1 MNIPQQNHILVGLG
15 GTGGK
20 VLKAFKKRLFQEFTP
35 EERAKLPIGFLYVD
49 TTDEMMH
56 SGDGDKSWYVHGE
69 NAQFNANEFLFIKG
83 ISLDEIFAAP
93 SSYPGLKGVVGDP
106 DVMKDSIG
114 KLGVAAGQMR
124 RAGRILFGAN
134 VSPYRAAMENVY
146 NRVNDI
152 SKASGTCIYIFGGL
166 AGGTGSGSIVD
177 VVAQTRM
184 ISAFKKGYET
194 TSEGKA
200 VGTNIVAYSMIPEIT
215 PPAGSD
221 EGRYHA
227 NGYAALK
234 ELNALLCGAWKPFD
248 LTGMS
253 ATGRLEFDG
262 INRVADGLMVY
273 TNENEK
279 GVTLDSLYEL
289 PQVVAD
295 FAYSRIFIEFN
306 DNTTG
311 DFIRSASF
319 ENITEPNEMYEKAK
333 NGAII
338 PYRTKTVGAFGI
350 KRVVVPEEEIKEYF
364 TYSLGRQ
371 SLLQMRYNNWND
383 DLGFRDAPANIDWAD
398 YVKGQDKKLG
408 NPLENWRFSD
418 KHLML
423 DIPILPT
430 DEGKWGTFQTYW
442 GKVVPKWLE
451 DAQSTSQPI
460 AKLNELCAKGLQT
473 GFRGVGVSDFFSGKK
488 EAREKHADEI
498 VQRMESDLFD
508 KWANGT
514 FALFN
519 LLELSDTIIS
529 ETQGKIKQFEDR
541 AVKLR
546 QLIDKLEQERQAKAK
561 EYNESSLIIRGL
573 KGKQMLA
580 AYAEIMQKI
589 CQRRTEV
596 EACGFSLDLLKV
608 LVSKENTLRSRLE
621 EFVGTVSDAIKGSDK
636 QVGTLCKDEADTDS
650 LEGTVIRYYDKS
662 KVKAFTEGMIHNKKD
677 QENISTAVRQEILKL
692 IGTEKTF
699 AKANAAIDQDAI
711 SDIFEKSVR
720 EKVIFIHDNTLI
732 EDREKLIN
740 RNILE
745 QLSEKYSSAEDLRQ
759 FAQKIISESG
769 VLVRFNQSEVNRSVV
784 NNPVTIVGTTVMRRR
799 VLVNLPKVE
808 GKEKVQKFAENLK
821 TALENATDASVKVKV
836 DMSGERKNE
845 ITVMSI
851 AYYFPIRCL
860 QNLTFY
866 KEKFDYLTT
875 VTQTMSKSE
884 VRKYKIILFGE
895 GVGGE
900 GLPDLFVAKEKQK
913 SQLRKE
919 YMSWVILAYVMGII
933 KYGDVMDGTGRKMF
947 GTMEAD
953 EDTGFETLKPLSAK
967 FSEIGFC
974 EQFTEDF
981 CEDIKEQVESKMKK
995 EYLNVENRV
1004 NELRPKV
1011 QELLN
1016 GTLLPETG
1024 NNQGAPEFQELL
1036 AAAKEAILTLKN

>member
-1 MNIPQQNHILVGLG
+1 MNIPQQNNILVGLG

-35 EERAKLPIGFLYVD
+35 EERSKLPIGFLYVD

-56 SGDGDKSWYVHGE
+56 PDDKSWYVHGE
-69 NAQFNANEFLFIKG
+69 NAQFNTNEFLFIKG
-83 ISLDEIFAAP
+83 IQLEQIFAAP
-93 SSYPGLKGVVGDP
+93 AAYPGLKGVVGDP
-106 DVMKDSIG
+106 EVMQKSIG
-114 KLGVAAGQMR
+114 TLGVAAGQMR

-134 VSPYRAAMENVY
+134 VSMYHAAIGNVY
-146 NRVNDI
+146 ERISKI
-152 SKASGTCIYIFGGL
+152 SKASSTCIYIFGGL

-184 ISAFKKGYET
+184 FPSFKEEYKSIGDGQAT
-194 TSEGKA
+194 
-200 VGTNIVAYSMIPEIT
+200 GTNIVAYAMIPEIN
-215 PPAGSD
+215 PPAGCAM
-221 EGRYHA
+221 GAKYHA

-234 ELNALLCGAWKPFD
+234 ELNGLLCRAWKPYD

-253 ATGRLEFDG
+253 PTGRLEFDG
-262 INRVADGLMVY
+262 VKSIADGLMVY

-279 GVTLDSLYEL
+279 GIRLESHHEL

-295 FAYSRIFIEFN
+295 FAYSKVFLEFN
-306 DNTTG
+306 EFTTG
-311 DFIRSASF
+311 DLIRSANF
-319 ENITEPNEMYEKAK
+319 ENITEPNEVYEKTK

-383 DLGFRDAPANIDWAD
+383 DLGFRNSPANIDWAD

-423 DIPILPT
+423 DVPILPT
-430 DEGKWGTFQTYW
+430 DEKKWGTFQAYW

-460 AKLNELCAKGLQT
+460 AKLNELCAKGLQS

-488 EAREKHADEI
+488 EAREKHAEEI
-498 VQRMESDLFD
+498 VQRMEADLFD

-514 FALFN
+514 FALYN

-529 ETQGKIKQFEDR
+529 ETQEKVKQFEDR
-541 AVKLR
+541 AIKLR
-546 QLIDKLEQERQAKAK
+546 QLLDKLEQERQVKAK
-561 EYNESSLIIRGL
+561 EYNDASLIIRGL

-580 AYAEIMQKI
+580 GYAEIMQKI
-589 CQRRTEV
+589 CQRHTEV
-596 EACGFSLDLLKV
+596 EACGFAVDLLKV
-608 LVSKENTLRSRLE
+608 LLGKENTLRSRLE
-621 EFVGTVSDAIKGSDK
+621 EFVGTVSDAIESSDK
-636 QVGTLCKDEADTDS
+636 HVGSLCKDKVDTDN
-650 LEGTVIRYYDKS
+650 LEGTVIRYYDQY
-662 KVKAFTEGMIHNKKD
+662 KVKIFTETMIHSRKN

-699 AKANAAIDQDAI
+699 ARANAAIDQDALNN
-711 SDIFEKSVR
+711 IFENTVR
-720 EKVIFIHDNTLI
+720 EKVISIHDNTLI

-745 QLSEKYSSAEDLRQ
+745 QLSEKYSSAEDLKQ
-759 FAQKIISESG
+759 FAKKVVSESG
-769 VLVRFNQSEVNRSVV
+769 VLARFNPSEVGRSVK
-784 NNPVTIVGTTVMRRR
+784 NNPVTVVGDNVMRRV
-799 VLVNLPKVE
+799 VLVNIPKVE
-808 GKEKVQKFAENLK
+808 GKEKVQKFAVNLK
-821 TALENATDASVKVKV
+821 TALENATDASVNVKV
-836 DMSGERKNE
+836 DMTGEKKNE
-845 ITVMSI
+845 IIVLSV

-875 VTQTMSKSE
+875 VTSTVSESE
-884 VRKYKIILFGE
+884 VRKSKILLFGE
-895 GVGGE
+895 GVGGD
-900 GLPDLFVAKEKQK
+900 GLPDLFTALEKQK

-947 GTMEAD
+947 GTMEVD
-953 EDTGFETLKPLSAK
+953 EDTGFETLKPLSPK

-1024 NNQGAPEFQELL
+1024 NNQGAPEFLELL
-1036 AAAKEAILTLKN
+1036 DAAKKAIQTLKN

>member
-1 MNIPQQNHILVGLG
+1 
-15 GTGGK
+15 
-20 VLKAFKKRLFQEFTP
+20 
-35 EERAKLPIGFLYVD
+35 
-49 TTDEMMH
+49 MH
-56 SGDGDKSWYVHGE
+56 PDDKSWYVHGE
-69 NAQFNANEFLFIKG
+69 NAQFNTNEFLFIKG
-83 ISLDEIFAAP
+83 IQLEQIFAAP
-93 SSYPGLKGVVGDP
+93 AAYPGLKGVVGDP
-106 DVMKDSIG
+106 EVMQKSIG
-114 KLGVAAGQMR
+114 TLGVAAGQMR

-134 VSPYRAAMENVY
+134 VSMYHAAIGNVY
-146 NRVNDI
+146 ERISKI
-152 SKASGTCIYIFGGL
+152 SKASSTCIYIFGGL

-184 ISAFKKGYET
+184 FPSFKEEYKSIGDGQAT
-194 TSEGKA
+194 
-200 VGTNIVAYSMIPEIT
+200 GTNIVAYAMIPEIN
-215 PPAGSD
+215 PPAGCAM
-221 EGRYHA
+221 GAKYHA

-234 ELNALLCGAWKPFD
+234 ELNGLLCRAWKPYD

-253 ATGRLEFDG
+253 PTGRLEFDG
-262 INRVADGLMVY
+262 VKSIADGLMVY

-279 GVTLDSLYEL
+279 GIRLESHHEL

-295 FAYSRIFIEFN
+295 FAYSKVFLEFN
-306 DNTTG
+306 EFTTG
-311 DFIRSASF
+311 DLIRSANF
-319 ENITEPNEMYEKAK
+319 ENITEPNEVYEKTK

-383 DLGFRDAPANIDWAD
+383 DLGFRNSPANIDWAD

-423 DIPILPT
+423 DVPILPT
-430 DEGKWGTFQTYW
+430 DEKKWGTFQAYW

-460 AKLNELCAKGLQT
+460 AKLNELCAKGLQS

-488 EAREKHADEI
+488 EAREKHAEEI
-498 VQRMESDLFD
+498 VQRMEADLFD

-514 FALFN
+514 FALYN

-529 ETQGKIKQFEDR
+529 ETQEKVKQFEDR
-541 AVKLR
+541 AIKLR
-546 QLIDKLEQERQAKAK
+546 QLLDKLEQERQVKAK
-561 EYNESSLIIRGL
+561 EYNDASLIIRGL

-580 AYAEIMQKI
+580 GYAEIMQKI
-589 CQRRTEV
+589 CQRHTEV
-596 EACGFSLDLLKV
+596 EACGFAVDLLKV
-608 LVSKENTLRSRLE
+608 LLGKENTLRSRLE
-621 EFVGTVSDAIKGSDK
+621 EFVGTVSDAIESSDK
-636 QVGTLCKDEADTDS
+636 HVGSLCKDKVDTDN
-650 LEGTVIRYYDKS
+650 LEGTVIRYYDQY
-662 KVKAFTEGMIHNKKD
+662 KVKIFTETMIHSRKN

-699 AKANAAIDQDAI
+699 ARANAAIDQDALNN
-711 SDIFEKSVR
+711 IFENTVR
-720 EKVIFIHDNTLI
+720 EKVISIHDNTLI

-745 QLSEKYSSAEDLRQ
+745 QLSEKYSSAEDLKQ
-759 FAQKIISESG
+759 FAKKVVSESG
-769 VLVRFNQSEVNRSVV
+769 VLARFNPSEVGRSVK
-784 NNPVTIVGTTVMRRR
+784 NNPVTVVGDNVMRRV
-799 VLVNLPKVE
+799 VLVNIPKVE
-808 GKEKVQKFAENLK
+808 GKEKVQKFAVNLK
-821 TALENATDASVKVKV
+821 TALENATDASVNVKV
-836 DMSGERKNE
+836 DMTGEKKNE
-845 ITVMSI
+845 ITVLSV

-875 VTQTMSKSE
+875 VTSTVSESE
-884 VRKYKIILFGE
+884 VRKSKILLFGE
-895 GVGGE
+895 GVGGD
-900 GLPDLFVAKEKQK
+900 GLPDLFTALEKQK

-947 GTMEAD
+947 GTMEVD
-953 EDTGFETLKPLSAK
+953 EDTGFETLKPLSPK

-1024 NNQGAPEFQELL
+1024 NNQGAPEFLELL
-1036 AAAKEAILTLKN
+1036 DAAKKAIQTLKN

>member
-1 MNIPQQNHILVGLG
+1 MNIPQQNNILVGLG

-35 EERAKLPIGFLYVD
+35 EERSKLPIGFLYVD

-56 SGDGDKSWYVHGE
+56 PDDKSWYVHGE
-69 NAQFNANEFLFIKG
+69 NAQFNTNEFLFIKG
-83 ISLDEIFAAP
+83 IQLEQIFAAP
-93 SSYPGLKGVVGDP
+93 AAYPGLKGVVGDP
-106 DVMKDSIG
+106 EVMQKSIG
-114 KLGVAAGQMR
+114 TLGVAAGQMR

-134 VSPYRAAMENVY
+134 VSMYHAAIGNVY
-146 NRVNDI
+146 ERISKI
-152 SKASGTCIYIFGGL
+152 SKASSTCIYIFGGL

-184 ISAFKKGYET
+184 FPSFKEEYKSIGDGQAT
-194 TSEGKA
+194 
-200 VGTNIVAYSMIPEIT
+200 GTNIVAYAMIPEIN
-215 PPAGSD
+215 PPAGCAM
-221 EGRYHA
+221 GAKYHA

-234 ELNALLCGAWKPFD
+234 ELNGLLCRAWKPYD

-253 ATGRLEFDG
+253 PTGRLEFDG
-262 INRVADGLMVY
+262 VKSIADGLMVY

-279 GVTLDSLYEL
+279 GIRLESHHEL

-295 FAYSRIFIEFN
+295 FAYSKVFLEFN
-306 DNTTG
+306 EFTTG
-311 DFIRSASF
+311 DLIRSANF
-319 ENITEPNEMYEKAK
+319 ENITEPNEVYEKTK

-383 DLGFRDAPANIDWAD
+383 DLGFRNSPANIDWAD

-423 DIPILPT
+423 DVPILPT
-430 DEGKWGTFQTYW
+430 DEKKWGTFQAYW

-460 AKLNELCAKGLQT
+460 AKLNELCAKGLQS

-488 EAREKHADEI
+488 EAREKHAEEI
-498 VQRMESDLFD
+498 VQRMEADLFD

-514 FALFN
+514 FALYN

-529 ETQGKIKQFEDR
+529 ETQEKVKQFEDR
-541 AVKLR
+541 AIKLR
-546 QLIDKLEQERQAKAK
+546 QLLDKLEQERQVKAK
-561 EYNESSLIIRGL
+561 EYNDASLIIRGL

-580 AYAEIMQKI
+580 GYAEIMQKI
-589 CQRRTEV
+589 CQRHTEV
-596 EACGFSLDLLKV
+596 EACGFAVDLLKV
-608 LVSKENTLRSRLE
+608 LLGKENTLRSRLE
-621 EFVGTVSDAIKGSDK
+621 EFVGTVSDAIESSDK
-636 QVGTLCKDEADTDS
+636 HVGSLCKDKVDTDN
-650 LEGTVIRYYDKS
+650 LEGTVIRYYDQY
-662 KVKAFTEGMIHNKKD
+662 KVKIFTETMIHSRKN

-699 AKANAAIDQDAI
+699 ARANAAIDQDALNN
-711 SDIFEKSVR
+711 IFENTVR
-720 EKVIFIHDNTLI
+720 EKVISIHDNTLI

-745 QLSEKYSSAEDLRQ
+745 QLSEKYSSAEDLKQ
-759 FAQKIISESG
+759 FAKKVVSESG
-769 VLVRFNQSEVNRSVV
+769 VLARFNPSEVGRSVK
-784 NNPVTIVGTTVMRRR
+784 NNPVTVVGDNVMRRV
-799 VLVNLPKVE
+799 VLVNIPKVE
-808 GKEKVQKFAENLK
+808 GKEKVQKFAVNLK
-821 TALENATDASVKVKV
+821 TALENATDASVNVKV
-836 DMSGERKNE
+836 DMTGEKKNE
-845 ITVMSI
+845 ITVLSV

-875 VTQTMSKSE
+875 VTSTVSESE
-884 VRKYKIILFGE
+884 VRKSKILLFGE
-895 GVGGE
+895 GVGGD
-900 GLPDLFVAKEKQK
+900 GLPDLFTALEKQK

-947 GTMEAD
+947 GTMEVD
-953 EDTGFETLKPLSAK
+953 EDTGFETLKPLSPK

-1024 NNQGAPEFQELL
+1024 NNQGAPEFLELL
-1036 AAAKEAILTLKN
+1036 DAAKKAIQTLKN

>member
-1 MNIPQQNHILVGLG
+1 MNIPQQNNILVGLG

-35 EERAKLPIGFLYVD
+35 EERSKLPIGFLYVD

-56 SGDGDKSWYVHGE
+56 PDDKSWYVHGE
-69 NAQFNANEFLFIKG
+69 NAQFNTNEFLFIKG
-83 ISLDEIFAAP
+83 IQLEQIFAAP
-93 SSYPGLKGVVGDP
+93 AAYPGLKGVVGDP
-106 DVMKDSIG
+106 EVMQKSIG
-114 KLGVAAGQMR
+114 TLGVAAGQMR

-134 VSPYRAAMENVY
+134 VSMYHAAIGNVY
-146 NRVNDI
+146 ERISKI
-152 SKASGTCIYIFGGL
+152 SKASSTCIYIFGGL

-184 ISAFKKGYET
+184 FPSFKEEYKSIGDGQAT
-194 TSEGKA
+194 
-200 VGTNIVAYSMIPEIT
+200 GTNIVAYAMIPEIN
-215 PPAGSD
+215 PPAGCAM
-221 EGRYHA
+221 GAKYHA

-234 ELNALLCGAWKPFD
+234 ELNGLLCRAWKPYD

-253 ATGRLEFDG
+253 PTGRLEFDG
-262 INRVADGLMVY
+262 VKSIADGLMVY

-279 GVTLDSLYEL
+279 GIRLESHHEL

-295 FAYSRIFIEFN
+295 FAYSKVFLEFN
-306 DNTTG
+306 EFTTG
-311 DFIRSASF
+311 DLIRSANF
-319 ENITEPNEMYEKAK
+319 ENITEPNEVYEKTK

-383 DLGFRDAPANIDWAD
+383 DLGFRNSPANIDWAD

-423 DIPILPT
+423 DVPILPT
-430 DEGKWGTFQTYW
+430 DEKKWGTFQAYW

-460 AKLNELCAKGLQT
+460 AKLNELCAKGLQS

-488 EAREKHADEI
+488 EAREKHAEEI
-498 VQRMESDLFD
+498 VQRMEADLFD

-514 FALFN
+514 FALYN

-529 ETQGKIKQFEDR
+529 ETQEKVKQFEDR
-541 AVKLR
+541 AIKLR
-546 QLIDKLEQERQAKAK
+546 QLLDKLEQERQVKAK
-561 EYNESSLIIRGL
+561 EYNDASLIIRGL

-580 AYAEIMQKI
+580 GYAEIMQKI
-589 CQRRTEV
+589 CQRHTEV
-596 EACGFSLDLLKV
+596 EACGFAVDLLKV
-608 LVSKENTLRSRLE
+608 LLGKENTLRSRLE
-621 EFVGTVSDAIKGSDK
+621 EFVGTVSDAIESSDK
-636 QVGTLCKDEADTDS
+636 HVGSLCKDKVDTDN
-650 LEGTVIRYYDKS
+650 LEGTVIRYYDQY
-662 KVKAFTEGMIHNKKD
+662 KVKIFTETMIHSRKN

-699 AKANAAIDQDAI
+699 ARANAAIDQDALNN
-711 SDIFEKSVR
+711 IFENTVR
-720 EKVIFIHDNTLI
+720 EKVISIHDNTLI

-745 QLSEKYSSAEDLRQ
+745 QLSEKYSSAEDLKQ
-759 FAQKIISESG
+759 FAKKVVSESG
-769 VLVRFNQSEVNRSVV
+769 VLARFNPSEVGRSVK
-784 NNPVTIVGTTVMRRR
+784 NNPVTVVGDNVMRRV
-799 VLVNLPKVE
+799 VLVNIPKVE
-808 GKEKVQKFAENLK
+808 GKEKVQKFAVNLK
-821 TALENATDASVKVKV
+821 TALENATDASVNVKV
-836 DMSGERKNE
+836 DMTGEKKNE
-845 ITVMSI
+845 IIVLSV

-875 VTQTMSKSE
+875 VTSTVSESE
-884 VRKYKIILFGE
+884 VRKSKILLFGE
-895 GVGGE
+895 GVGGD
-900 GLPDLFVAKEKQK
+900 GLPDLFTALEKQK

-947 GTMEAD
+947 GTMEVD
-953 EDTGFETLKPLSAK
+953 EDTGFETLKPLSPK

-1024 NNQGAPEFQELL
+1024 NNQGTQEFQDLL

>member
-56 SGDGDKSWYVHGE
+56 PGDKSWYVRGE
-69 NAQFNANEFLFIKG
+69 NAQFNENEYLFIKG
-83 ISLDEIFAAP
+83 ISLDEIFASP

-106 DVMKDSIG
+106 EVMQKSIG
-114 KLGVAAGQMR
+114 TLGVAAGQMR

-134 VSPYRAAMENVY
+134 VSMYLASLGNVY
-146 NRVNDI
+146 EKVSKI
-152 SKASGTCIYIFGGL
+152 SKASSTCIYIFGGL
-166 AGGTGSGSIVD
+166 DGGTGSGSIVD

-184 ISAFKKGYET
+184 FPSFKEEYQSKG
-194 TSEGKA
+194 GKA
-200 VGTNIVAYSMIPEIT
+200 TGTNIVAYVMVPEIN
-215 PPAGSD
+215 PPAGWAM
-221 EGRYHA
+221 GPRYHA

-234 ELNALLCGAWKPFD
+234 ELNALLCKAWKPYD

-253 ATGRLEFDG
+253 PTGRLEFDG
-262 INRVADGLMVY
+262 VRRISDGLMVY
-273 TNENEK
+273 SNENEK
-279 GVTLDSLYEL
+279 GMRLDSHHEL

-295 FAYSRIFIEFN
+295 FAYNKVFLEFN
-306 DNTTG
+306 EFTTAEL
-311 DFIRSASF
+311 IRSANF
-319 ENITEPNEMYEKAK
+319 ENIDEPNEMYEKAK
-333 NGAII
+333 PGNLI
-338 PYRTKTVGAFGI
+338 PFRIKAVGSFGI
-350 KRVVVPEEEIKEYF
+350 KRVVVPEEEIKEFF

-371 SLLQMRYNNWND
+371 SLLQLRYNNWND
-383 DLGFRDAPANIDWAD
+383 DLGFRNAPANVDWAD
-398 YVKGQDKKLG
+398 YVKGQDRKLG

-423 DIPILPT
+423 DIPILPS
-430 DEGKWGTFQTYW
+430 DEGKWGSFQAYW

-473 GFRGVGVSDFFSGKK
+473 GFRAVGVSDFFSGKK

-514 FALFN
+514 FALYN

-529 ETQGKIKQFEDR
+529 ETQEKVKQFEDR
-541 AVKLR
+541 SVKLR
-546 QLIDKLEQERQAKAK
+546 QLLDKLEQERQAKAK
-561 EYNESSLIIRGL
+561 EYNDAGLITRGL

-580 AYAEIMQKI
+580 GYAEIMQKI

-596 EACGFSLDLLKV
+596 EACGFAVDLLKV
-608 LVSKENTLRSRLE
+608 LLGKENTLRSRLE
-621 EFVGTVSDAIKGSDK
+621 EFVGTVSDAIESSDK
-636 QVGTLCKDEADTDS
+636 HVGALCKDKVDTDN
-650 LEGTVIRYYDKS
+650 LEGTVIRYYDQP
-662 KVKAFTEGMIHNKKD
+662 KVKSFTETMIHSRKN

-699 AKANAAIDQDAI
+699 VRANAAIDLDALN
-711 SDIFEKSVR
+711 SIFEKTVR
-720 EKVIFIHDNTLI
+720 EKVISIHDNTLI

-745 QLSEKYSSAEDLRQ
+745 QLSENYSSAEDLQQ
-759 FAQKIISESG
+759 FAKKVVSESG
-769 VLVRFNQSEVNRSVV
+769 VLARFNPSEVGKSVKNNTITNVGV
-784 NNPVTIVGTTVMRRR
+784 NVMRRI
-799 VLVNLPKVE
+799 VLVNIPKVE
-808 GKEKVQKFAENLK
+808 GKEKVQKFAANLK
-821 TALENATDASVKVKV
+821 TALENATDASLKVMV
-836 DMSGERKNE
+836 DMTGERKNE
-845 ITVMSI
+845 ITVLSV
-851 AYYFPIRCL
+851 ASYFPIRCL

-875 VTQTMSKSE
+875 VTSTVSESE
-884 VRKYKIILFGE
+884 VRKNKILLFGE

>member
-1 MNIPQQNHILVGLG
+1 MNIPQQNNILVGLG

-35 EERAKLPIGFLYVD
+35 EERSKLPIGFLYVD

-56 SGDGDKSWYVHGE
+56 PDDKSWYVHGE
-69 NAQFNANEFLFIKG
+69 NAQFNTNEFLFIKG
-83 ISLDEIFAAP
+83 IQLEQIFAAP
-93 SSYPGLKGVVGDP
+93 AAYPGLKGVVGDP
-106 DVMKDSIG
+106 EVMQKSIG
-114 KLGVAAGQMR
+114 TLGVAAGQMR

-134 VSPYRAAMENVY
+134 VSMYHAAIGNVY
-146 NRVNDI
+146 ERISKI
-152 SKASGTCIYIFGGL
+152 SKASSTCIYIFGGL

-184 ISAFKKGYET
+184 FPSFKEEYKSIGDGQAT
-194 TSEGKA
+194 
-200 VGTNIVAYSMIPEIT
+200 GTNIVAYAMIPEIN
-215 PPAGSD
+215 PPAGCAM
-221 EGRYHA
+221 GAKYHA

-234 ELNALLCGAWKPFD
+234 ELNGLLCRAWKPYD

-253 ATGRLEFDG
+253 PTGRLEFDG
-262 INRVADGLMVY
+262 VKSIADGLMVY

-279 GVTLDSLYEL
+279 GIRLESHHEL

-295 FAYSRIFIEFN
+295 FAYSKVFLEFN
-306 DNTTG
+306 EFTTG
-311 DFIRSASF
+311 DLIRSANF
-319 ENITEPNEMYEKAK
+319 ENITEPNEVYEKTK

-383 DLGFRDAPANIDWAD
+383 DLGFRNSPANIDWAD

-423 DIPILPT
+423 DVPILPT
-430 DEGKWGTFQTYW
+430 DEKKWGTFQAYW

-460 AKLNELCAKGLQT
+460 AKLNELCAKGLQS

-488 EAREKHADEI
+488 EAREKHAEEI
-498 VQRMESDLFD
+498 VQRMEADLFD

-514 FALFN
+514 FALYN

-529 ETQGKIKQFEDR
+529 ETQEKVKQFEDR
-541 AVKLR
+541 AIKLR
-546 QLIDKLEQERQAKAK
+546 QLLDKLEQERQVKAK
-561 EYNESSLIIRGL
+561 EYNDASLIIRGL

-580 AYAEIMQKI
+580 GYAEIMQKI
-589 CQRRTEV
+589 CQRHTEV
-596 EACGFSLDLLKV
+596 EACGFAVDLLKV
-608 LVSKENTLRSRLE
+608 LLGKENTLRSRLE
-621 EFVGTVSDAIKGSDK
+621 EFVGTVSDAIESSDK
-636 QVGTLCKDEADTDS
+636 HVGSLCKDKVDTDN
-650 LEGTVIRYYDKS
+650 LEGTVIRYYDQY
-662 KVKAFTEGMIHNKKD
+662 KVKIFTETMIHSRKN

-699 AKANAAIDQDAI
+699 ARANAAIDQDALNN
-711 SDIFEKSVR
+711 IFENTVR
-720 EKVIFIHDNTLI
+720 EKVISIHDNTLI

-745 QLSEKYSSAEDLRQ
+745 QLSEKYSSAEDLKQ
-759 FAQKIISESG
+759 FAKKVVSESG
-769 VLVRFNQSEVNRSVV
+769 VLARFNPSEVGRSVK
-784 NNPVTIVGTTVMRRR
+784 NNPVTVVGDNVMRRV
-799 VLVNLPKVE
+799 VLVNIPKVE
-808 GKEKVQKFAENLK
+808 GKEKVQKFAVNLK
-821 TALENATDASVKVKV
+821 TALENATDASVNVKV
-836 DMSGERKNE
+836 DMTGEKKNE
-845 ITVMSI
+845 ITVLSV

-875 VTQTMSKSE
+875 VTSTVSESE
-884 VRKYKIILFGE
+884 VRKSKILLFGE
-895 GVGGE
+895 GVGGD
-900 GLPDLFVAKEKQK
+900 GLPDLFTALEKQK

-947 GTMEAD
+947 GTMEVD
-953 EDTGFETLKPLSAK
+953 EDTGFETLKPLSPK

-1024 NNQGAPEFQELL
+1024 NNQGTQEFQDLL

>member
-56 SGDGDKSWYVHGE
+56 SGDKSWYVRGE
-69 NAQFNANEFLFIKG
+69 NAQFNENEFLFIKG

-93 SSYPGLKGVVGDP
+93 STYPGLKGVVGDP
-106 DVMKDSIG
+106 EVMQKSIG
-114 KLGVAAGQMR
+114 TLGVAAGQMR

-134 VSPYRAAMENVY
+134 VSMYLASLGNVY
-146 NRVNDI
+146 EKVSKI
-152 SKASGTCIYIFGGL
+152 SKASSTCIYIFGGL

-184 ISAFKKGYET
+184 FPSFKEEYQSIGD
-194 TSEGKA
+194 KA
-200 VGTNIVAYSMIPEIT
+200 TGTNIVAYVMIPEIN
-215 PPAGSD
+215 PPAGWAM
-221 EGRYHA
+221 GPRYHA

-234 ELNALLCGAWKPFD
+234 ELNALLCKVWKPYD
-248 LTGMS
+248 VTGMS
-253 ATGRLEFDG
+253 PSGRLEIDG
-262 INRVADGLMVY
+262 VRRITDGLMVY

-279 GVTLDSLYEL
+279 GMRLDSHHEL

-295 FAYSRIFIEFN
+295 FAYNKVFLEFN
-306 DNTTG
+306 EFTTA
-311 DFIRSASF
+311 DLIRAANF
-319 ENITEPNEMYEKAK
+319 ENIDEPNEMYEKAK
-333 NGAII
+333 PGKFI
-338 PYRTKTVGAFGI
+338 PYRTKAVGSFGI

-371 SLLQMRYNNWND
+371 SLLQLRYNNWND
-383 DLGFRDAPANIDWAD
+383 DLGFRNAPANVDWAD

-408 NPLENWRFSD
+408 NPLESWRFSD

-423 DIPILPT
+423 DVPILPS
-430 DEGKWGTFQTYW
+430 DKEKWGTFQAYW
-442 GKVVPKWLE
+442 VKVVPKWLE
-451 DAQSTSQPI
+451 DSQSTSQPI

-514 FALFN
+514 FALYN
-519 LLELSDTIIS
+519 LLELIDAIIY
-529 ETQGKIKQFEDR
+529 ETQGKVKLFEDR
-541 AVKLR
+541 VVKLR
-546 QLIDKLEQERQAKAK
+546 QLLDKLEQERKAKAK
-561 EYNESSLIIRGL
+561 EYNDAGLITRGL
-573 KGKQMLA
+573 KGKQILA
-580 AYAEIMQKI
+580 GYAEIMQKI

-596 EACGFSLDLLKV
+596 EACGFAVDLLKV
-608 LVSKENTLRSRLE
+608 LLGKENTLRSRLE
-621 EFVGTVSDAIKGSDK
+621 EFVGTVSDAIESSDK
-636 QVGTLCKDEADTDS
+636 HVGALCKDKVNTDN
-650 LEGTVIRYYDKS
+650 LEGTVIRYYDQA
-662 KVKAFTEGMIHNKKD
+662 KVETFTETMIHSRKN

-699 AKANAAIDQDAI
+699 VRANATIDQDALNN
-711 SDIFEKSVR
+711 IFEKTVR
-720 EKVIFIHDNTLI
+720 EKVISIHDNTLI

-745 QLSEKYSSAEDLRQ
+745 QLSENYSSAEDLQQ
-759 FAQKIISESG
+759 FAKKVVSESG
-769 VLVRFNQSEVNRSVV
+769 VLARFNPSEVGKSVKNNTITNVGV
-784 NNPVTIVGTTVMRRR
+784 NVMRRI
-799 VLVNLPKVE
+799 VLVNIPKVE

-821 TALENATDASVKVKV
+821 TALENAADASVRVRV

-845 ITVMSI
+845 ITVLSV
-851 AYYFPIRCL
+851 ASYFPIRCL

-875 VTQTMSKSE
+875 VTPTVSESE
-884 VRKYKIILFGE
+884 VRKSKILLFGE

-947 GTMEAD
+947 GTMEVD
-953 EDTGFETLKPLSAK
+953 EDTGFETLKPLSPK

-974 EQFTEDF
+974 DQFTEDF
-981 CEDIKEQVESKMKK
+981 CEDIKAQVESKMKK

-1016 GTLLPETG
+1016 GILLPETG
-1024 NNQGAPEFQELL
+1024 NNQGTQEFQDFL
-1036 AAAKEAILTLKN
+1036 AAAKEAITTLKN

>member
-56 SGDGDKSWYVHGE
+56 PGDKSWYVRGE
-69 NAQFNANEFLFIKG
+69 NAQFNENEYLFIKG
-83 ISLDEIFAAP
+83 ISLDEIFASP

-106 DVMKDSIG
+106 EVMQKSIG
-114 KLGVAAGQMR
+114 TLGVAAGQMR

-134 VSPYRAAMENVY
+134 VSMYLASLGNVY
-146 NRVNDI
+146 EKVSKI
-152 SKASGTCIYIFGGL
+152 SKASSTCIYIFGGL

-184 ISAFKKGYET
+184 FPSFKEEYQSKG
-194 TSEGKA
+194 GKA
-200 VGTNIVAYSMIPEIT
+200 TGTNIVAYVMVPEIN
-215 PPAGSD
+215 PPAGWAM
-221 EGRYHA
+221 GPRYHA

-234 ELNALLCGAWKPFD
+234 ELNALLCKAWKPYD

-253 ATGRLEFDG
+253 PTGRLEFDG
-262 INRVADGLMVY
+262 VRRISDGLMVY
-273 TNENEK
+273 SNENEK
-279 GVTLDSLYEL
+279 GMRLDSHHEL

-295 FAYSRIFIEFN
+295 FAYNKVFLEFN
-306 DNTTG
+306 EFTTAEL
-311 DFIRSASF
+311 IRSANF
-319 ENITEPNEMYEKAK
+319 ENIDEPNEMYEKAK
-333 NGAII
+333 PGNLI
-338 PYRTKTVGAFGI
+338 PFRIKAVGSFGI
-350 KRVVVPEEEIKEYF
+350 KRVVVPEEEIKEFF

-371 SLLQMRYNNWND
+371 SLLQLRYNNWND
-383 DLGFRDAPANIDWAD
+383 DLGFRNAPANVDWAD
-398 YVKGQDKKLG
+398 YVKGQDRKLG

-423 DIPILPT
+423 DIPILPS
-430 DEGKWGTFQTYW
+430 DEGKWGSVQAYW

-473 GFRGVGVSDFFSGKK
+473 GFRAVGVSDFFSGKK

-514 FALFN
+514 FALYN
-519 LLELSDTIIS
+519 LLELIS
-529 ETQGKIKQFEDR
+529 ETQEKVKQFEDR
-541 AVKLR
+541 SVKLR
-546 QLIDKLEQERQAKAK
+546 QLLDKLEQERQAKAK
-561 EYNESSLIIRGL
+561 EYNDAGLITRGL

-580 AYAEIMQKI
+580 GYAEIMQKI

-596 EACGFSLDLLKV
+596 EACGFAVDLLKV
-608 LVSKENTLRSRLE
+608 LLGKENTLRSRLE
-621 EFVGTVSDAIKGSDK
+621 EFVGTVSDAIESSDK
-636 QVGTLCKDEADTDS
+636 HVGALCKDKVDTDN
-650 LEGTVIRYYDKS
+650 LEGTVIRYYDQP
-662 KVKAFTEGMIHNKKD
+662 KVKSFTETMIHSRKN

-699 AKANAAIDQDAI
+699 VRANAAIDLDALN
-711 SDIFEKSVR
+711 SIFEKTVR
-720 EKVIFIHDNTLI
+720 EKVISIHDNTLI

-745 QLSEKYSSAEDLRQ
+745 QLSENYSSAEDLQQ
-759 FAQKIISESG
+759 FAKKVVSESG
-769 VLVRFNQSEVNRSVV
+769 VLARFNPSEVGKSVKNNTITNVGV
-784 NNPVTIVGTTVMRRR
+784 NVMRRI
-799 VLVNLPKVE
+799 VLVNIPKVE
-808 GKEKVQKFAENLK
+808 GKEKVQKFAANLK
-821 TALENATDASVKVKV
+821 TALENATDASLKVMV
-836 DMSGERKNE
+836 DMTGERKNE
-845 ITVMSI
+845 ITVLSV
-851 AYYFPIRCL
+851 ASYFPIRCL

-875 VTQTMSKSE
+875 VTSTVSESE
-884 VRKYKIILFGE
+884 VRKNKILLFGE